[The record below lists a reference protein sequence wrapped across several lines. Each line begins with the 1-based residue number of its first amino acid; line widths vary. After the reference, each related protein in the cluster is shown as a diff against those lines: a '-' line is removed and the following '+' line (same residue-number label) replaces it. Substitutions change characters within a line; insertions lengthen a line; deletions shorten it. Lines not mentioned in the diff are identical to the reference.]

1 MKYYCSEID
10 DVLTET
16 RSTPD
21 GLTAAEAA
29 KRLEE
34 NGKNK
39 LAEGKK
45 DSLVKRFFAQ
55 MADQHEMIT

>member
-1 MKYYCSEID
+1 MKYYCSEVD

-16 RSTPD
+16 HSTRD

-29 KRLEE
+29 KRLAE

-45 DSLVKRFFAQ
+45 DPLVKRFFA
-55 MADQHEMIT
+55 